1 MVEWHR
7 QLNGPEFEQALRGSE
22 GQGCCLQSMESQRAV
37 GD

>member
-1 MVEWHR
+1 MVEWHC

-22 GQGCCLQSMESQRAV
+22 GQGSCLQSMESQRAV